1 MHGGIGR
8 RALACPRGPQREVKT
23 VPRIITDFSRIDE
36 RDWDQL
42 DHGDNPF
49 LSYAFLKALESSASI
64 SADTGWQPHHLGIFQ
79 GEQLLAFAPTY
90 IKSHSHGEFVFDWAW
105 AAAYQRHGLPYYP
118 KLLTAI
124 PYSPVT
130 GPRLLVRKGQSDAG
144 ALKQA
149 LLKLAIDECRTR
161 SFSSWHCNFCNDTD
175 AATLDNELLLAR
187 SDWQYHWFNQ
197 DYRCFDNFLEQ
208 LRSRKRKNI
217 RRERRQ
223 LAASGIRFE
232 WKRGE
237 ELSNQDHEFVYS
249 CYQSTFMAYGNHAA
263 LNAGFFRDIAKNMG
277 ERVHVLLALRDHHPI
292 AMSFFLS
299 GGGRLYGRY
308 WSCMEEVP
316 GLHFEAAYYQGIEFC
331 IEHHIEVFESGAQG
345 EHKISRGFVPS
356 KTQSFHLVQNEAFR
370 EAISRFLDKEN
381 HGLDQYRKQL
391 DQHDPFRRDSE

>member
-8 RALACPRGPQREVKT
+8 RALACPRGPRREVKT
-23 VPRIITDFSRIDE
+23 VPRIITDFSRINE

-64 SADTGWQPHHLGIFQ
+64 SADTGWQPHHLGSSR

-105 AAAYQRHGLPYYP
+105 AAAYQRHSLPYYP

-161 SFSSWHCNFCNDTD
+161 SFSSWHCNFCNETD

-187 SDWQYHWFNQ
+187 GDWQYHWFNQ
-197 DYRCFDNFLEQ
+197 DYRCFDNFLSNCAPENEKTFGVNADN
-208 LRSRKRKNI
+208 LLHRVFVSSGSAVKNFQT
-217 RRERRQ
+217 RTMN
-223 LAASGIRFE
+223 SYTGVT
-232 WKRGE
+232 K
-237 ELSNQDHEFVYS
+237 
-249 CYQSTFMAYGNHAA
+249 
-263 LNAGFFRDIAKNMG
+263 
-277 ERVHVLLALRDHHPI
+277 
-292 AMSFFLS
+292 
-299 GGGRLYGRY
+299 
-308 WSCMEEVP
+308 
-316 GLHFEAAYYQGIEFC
+316 HF
-331 IEHHIEVFESGAQG
+331 
-345 EHKISRGFVPS
+345 
-356 KTQSFHLVQNEAFR
+356 
-370 EAISRFLDKEN
+370 
-381 HGLDQYRKQL
+381 HGLRKSRRAEHRVFPRYREKYGGSCAR
-391 DQHDPFRRDSE
+391 FTGATG